1 MPLLTE
7 GTEKESYECV
17 AFEGMLFTVTA
28 DGKIGVVEG
37 VDPAVVSAEKPAA
50 VNARRTLKVITAET
64 EYYYDEDAGVYEHF
78 LDVFLDEESAML
90 KISVCGAHIKDI
102 VRFS

>member
-37 VDPAVVSAEKPAA
+37 IPAVVCAEKPA
-50 VNARRTLKVITAET
+50 VNARHTLKVIIAET
-64 EYYYDEDAGVYEHF
+64 DYYYDKNAGVYEHF
-78 LDVFLDEESAML
+78 VDVFLDDESAVV
-90 KISVCGAHIKDI
+90 KISVCGTRIKKI